1 MVEIGYRFLEKI
13 FGSDAIRDSRNNC
26 EQKWWRNHRK
36 KIRQV
41 HGVQPSDRSAINFYA
56 RTLIYL
62 KDNGVLKSV
71 ENNPRSPHKYALRN
85 REKLISLVK
94 TENGNIKYIN
104 KNASD

>member
-1 MVEIGYRFLEKI
+1 MVTDFWKKYLDQTLYAIVEITANKNSGEITVKR
-13 FGSDAIRDSRNNC
+13 
-26 EQKWWRNHRK
+26 
-36 KIRQV
+36 IRQV